1 MLEGAIGGAGVLK
14 KFASALLMM
23 CLLCP
28 VAWGGDWN
36 YLSQSLI
43 AWQPYGKAVFEQA
56 RRKQQPLFVLV
67 YSDQCHWCRKYEL
80 QSIETDG
87 VQRRLQQDYLPVA
100 VDVLKQ
106 PVLAQKLG
114 AIVVPTTLLLTPD
127 GKRIAKFHGFVD
139 ERDLSA
145 ILDENL
151 RGWRKGDIKA
161 KEFGN
166 EATCCSLPDT
176 DQKR

>member
-1 MLEGAIGGAGVLK
+1 MSRVLHGRVAK
-14 KFASALLMM
+14 VKRIAAALLGI
-23 CLLCP
+23 LLICP
-28 VAWGGDWN
+28 AWGSGWN

-43 AWQPYGKAVFEQA
+43 AWQPYGQAVFAQA
-56 RRKQQPLFVLV
+56 QRKQKPLFVLV

-106 PVLAQKLG
+106 PALAKKLG

-127 GKRIAKFHGFVD
+127 GKRIAKFHGVVD
-139 ERDLSA
+139 ARDLSA

-151 RGWRKGDIKA
+151 RRWRAGDLKA

-166 EATCCSLPDT
+166 EATCCPLSDAE
-176 DQKR
+176 QKQ